1 MNFGGIGGTAKS
13 LLISPP
19 FAQHPAISAA
29 STLLRE
35 TARMSK
41 WPTMQNTNDES
52 AAPERLLSEQETA
65 DLTFGGSLYL
75 LREAR
80 KSGSG
85 PSWVRIGRGFY
96 YKPTAVAAH
105 QRGLQ
110 EFRSKAEFYSENPT
124 AAELAERA
132 RGAMTYA
139 RKTRW
144 TSQAKFKH
152 RRSCAARV
160 L

>member
-1 MNFGGIGGTAKS
+1 MANNA
-13 LLISPP
+13 
-19 FAQHPAISAA
+19 
-29 STLLRE
+29 
-35 TARMSK
+35 
-41 WPTMQNTNDES
+41 NTNDES

-132 RGAMTYA
+132 RGAMTHA
-139 RKTRW
+139 RAKRWAGPKKRKLRTRASAE
-144 TSQAKFKH
+144 TK
-152 RRSCAARV
+152 AAHPTP
-160 L
+160 

>member
-1 MNFGGIGGTAKS
+1 MANNA
-13 LLISPP
+13 
-19 FAQHPAISAA
+19 
-29 STLLRE
+29 
-35 TARMSK
+35 
-41 WPTMQNTNDES
+41 NTNDES

-96 YKPTAVAAH
+96 YKPMAVAAH

-132 RGAMTYA
+132 RGAMAHA
-139 RKTRW
+139 RQTRW
-144 TSQAKFKH
+144 AGPKKRKLRTRASAEAK
-152 RRSCAARV
+152 AAHPTP
-160 L
+160 

>member
-1 MNFGGIGGTAKS
+1 VANNA
-13 LLISPP
+13 
-19 FAQHPAISAA
+19 
-29 STLLRE
+29 
-35 TARMSK
+35 
-41 WPTMQNTNDES
+41 NTNDES

-139 RKTRW
+139 RKRRW
-144 TSQAKFKH
+144 TSQAKSKH

-160 L
+160 F